1 MVLTLFRLGHSITGA
16 NIWPPRKRDLFVYLA
31 LLDLFCVLSC
41 LPALP
46 SGPTRTHIQCP
57 QFMCML
63 APFRLSCRV
72 EQRRAAAQR
81 RECKYRTMN
90 KRQRKKENTQD
101 GCNPHRPSRSSVFV
115 TTTSLILSF
124 SLTLTGIYF
133 LPLMSLGIHFLTGF
147 PYSLRSVHRSRLND
161 SPQSSLLLI
170 FPSLIS
176 LLPLISRSLARILI
190 HTAPHCTHCFLRL
203 PMTSPFLHFPVHI
216 LSF

>member
-1 MVLTLFRLGHSITGA
+1 MRACTWTTFEVFLITMRTWCSPSLR
-16 NIWPPRKRDLFVYLA
+16 NIWPPRKRDSFVYLA

-46 SGPTRTHIQCP
+46 SGPTHTHSVHSLCA
-57 QFMCML
+57 CWL
-63 APFRLSCRV
+63 LFRSSCRV

-101 GCNPHRPSRSSVFV
+101 GYNPHRPSRSSVFV

-124 SLTLTGIYF
+124 SLTLSGIYF

-147 PYSLRSVHRSRLND
+147 PYSLRSVHRS
-161 SPQSSLLLI
+161 
-170 FPSLIS
+170 
-176 LLPLISRSLARILI
+176 A
-190 HTAPHCTHCFLRL
+190 
-203 PMTSPFLHFPVHI
+203 
-216 LSF
+216 